1 MGSVRILLADDHQ
14 TVLKTV
20 ARMLAGDFDVV
31 GAVENGKLAVEA
43 VAALDPDIVVL
54 DISMPVM
61 DGLEAASLLKQ
72 SGSRARVIF
81 LTVQAQPE
89 FVSAAFSAGAK
100 GYVLKAHLVTDL
112 VPAIREVLQGRAFA
126 SSSLGMNETA
136 SIRPPT
142 ALPGQEA

>member
-1 MGSVRILLADDHQ
+1 MGCARILLADDHQ
-14 TVLKTV
+14 AMLETV
-20 ARMLAGDFDVV
+20 AHVLAVDFDVV
-31 GAVENGKLAVEA
+31 GVVENGKLAVEA

-54 DISMPVM
+54 DISMPLI

-100 GYVLKAHLVTDL
+100 GYVLKTCLITDL
-112 VPAIREVLQGRAFA
+112 VPAIREVLAGGVFV
-126 SSSLGMNETA
+126 SSSLAMDETA
-136 SIRPPT
+136 AIRAAADP
-142 ALPGQEA
+142 

>member
-1 MGSVRILLADDHQ
+1 MGCPRILLADDHQ

-20 ARMLAGDFDVV
+20 AQLLAGDFDVV

-43 VAALDPDIVVL
+43 VATLDPDIVVL

-61 DGLEAASLLKQ
+61 DGLKAASLLRQ

-81 LTVQAQPE
+81 LTVQSQPE

-100 GYVLKAHLVTDL
+100 GYVLKAYLITDL
-112 VPAIREVLQGRAFA
+112 VPAIREVLEDRVFA
-126 SSSLGMNETA
+126 SSSLGMDEMA
-136 SIRPPT
+136 SIR
-142 ALPGQEA
+142 ALAGPSGQDA

>member
-1 MGSVRILLADDHQ
+1 MGCARILLADDHQ

-20 ARMLAGDFDVV
+20 ARLLAGDFDVV

-43 VAALDPDIVVL
+43 VAALNPDIVVL

-72 SGSRARVIF
+72 SGSRTRVIF

-100 GYVLKAHLVTDL
+100 GYVLKTYLITDL
-112 VPAIREVLQGRAFA
+112 VPAIRQVLEGRVFA
-126 SSSLGMNETA
+126 SSSLGMDETA
-136 SIRPPT
+136 NIGPPT
-142 ALPGQEA
+142 GPPGQEA